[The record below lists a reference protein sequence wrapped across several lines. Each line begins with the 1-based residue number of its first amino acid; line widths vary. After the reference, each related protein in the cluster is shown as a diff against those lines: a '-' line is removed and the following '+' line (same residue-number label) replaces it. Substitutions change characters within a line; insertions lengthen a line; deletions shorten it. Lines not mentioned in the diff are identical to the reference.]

1 VAVELEAE
9 LWVDSGIAERS
20 PAMNRRSSSLILVVS
35 LGFLTACATPREQ
48 CIAGATQEYRNVE
61 AAIATAQ
68 GNIAR
73 GYALHTQ
80 TVPYTVTSTCY
91 RNDPYRNLVLPY
103 PCPSTQYRTQ
113 TTPVAIDV
121 PEERRKLADYQK
133 ILPQLKA
140 RAQVQVQQCMAQF
153 PE

>member
-1 VAVELEAE
+1 MTSRLK
-9 LWVDSGIAERS
+9 
-20 PAMNRRSSSLILVVS
+20 
-35 LGFLTACATPREQ
+35 FLTLIAAAATLSACATPREQ
-48 CIAGATQEYRNVE
+48 CISRANADYRNVE
-61 AAIATAQ
+61 TAIATAQ

-91 RNDPYRNLVLPY
+91 RNDPYRNIVLPY

-121 PEERRKLADYQK
+121 SEERRKLADYQK
-133 ILPQLKA
+133 ILPQL
-140 RAQVQVQQCMAQF
+140 RAQAQVEVEQCVAQF

>member
-1 VAVELEAE
+1 MSIRLA
-9 LWVDSGIAERS
+9 
-20 PAMNRRSSSLILVVS
+20 SLTIIGS
-35 LGFLTACATPREQ
+35 LGLLAACATPREQ
-48 CIAGATQEYRNVE
+48 CIAGATQDYRSVE
-61 AAIATAQ
+61 TAMATAQ
-68 GNIAR
+68 DNIAR

-91 RNDPYRNLVLPY
+91 RNDPYRNIVLPY

-121 PEERRKLADYQK
+121 SEERRKLADYQK
-133 ILPQLKA
+133 MLPQLRKQ
-140 RAQVQVQQCMAQF
+140 AQIQVQQCEARF

>member
-1 VAVELEAE
+1 MSSRLK
-9 LWVDSGIAERS
+9 LLPLIAAAALLS
-20 PAMNRRSSSLILVVS
+20 
-35 LGFLTACATPREQ
+35 ACATPREQ
-48 CIAGATQEYRNVE
+48 CISGATEQYRSVE
-61 AAIATAQ
+61 TAMATAQ

-121 PEERRKLADYQK
+121 SEERRKLADYQK
-133 ILPQLKA
+133 ILPQLKEQ
-140 RAQVQVQQCMAQF
+140 AQAQVQQCMAQF

>member
-1 VAVELEAE
+1 MSIRLA
-9 LWVDSGIAERS
+9 
-20 PAMNRRSSSLILVVS
+20 SLTIIGS
-35 LGFLTACATPREQ
+35 LGLLAACATPREQ
-48 CIAGATQEYRNVE
+48 CIAGATQDYRSVE
-61 AAIATAQ
+61 TAMATAQ

-91 RNDPYRNLVLPY
+91 RNDPSRNIVLPY

-121 PEERRKLADYQK
+121 SEERRKLADYQK
-133 ILPQLKA
+133 MLPQLRKQA
-140 RAQVQVQQCMAQF
+140 QIQVQRCEAQF